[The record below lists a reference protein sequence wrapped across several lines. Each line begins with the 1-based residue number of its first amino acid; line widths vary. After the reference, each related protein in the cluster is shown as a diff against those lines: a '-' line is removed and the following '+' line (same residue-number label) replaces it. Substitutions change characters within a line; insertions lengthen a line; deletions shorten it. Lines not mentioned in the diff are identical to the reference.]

1 MKGKEL
7 KARRT
12 ALGLTQVQLAE
23 TLGVQPN
30 TVARW
35 ENGVLD
41 VPMLVA
47 LAVET
52 VERSFRESAKT
63 NSSSSKKRSK
73 RPKSS
78 SRR

>member
-7 KARRT
+7 KARRA
-12 ALGLTQVQLAE
+12 ALRMTQVQLAE

-41 VPMLVA
+41 VPRVVA
-47 LAVET
+47 LALDT
-52 VERSFRESAKT
+52 VERSFRKLTKT
-63 NSSSSKKRSK
+63 K
-73 RPKSS
+73 RPAKKHA
-78 SRR
+78 SR

>member
-12 ALGLTQVQLAE
+12 DLGLTQVQLAE

-41 VPMLVA
+41 VPKLVN

-52 VERSFRESAKT
+52 VERNFRKSAR
-63 NSSSSKKRSK
+63 NK
-73 RPKSS
+73 RPRTK
-78 SRR
+78 RRGLA